1 MQRDGSLIKRIG
13 PAAARRLAAMA
24 LAALAAMAVALW
36 FAGGDPG
43 PWLEWR
49 LGTRLWRLALVVCC
63 GAGVYFATL
72 WLVGFRLED
81 FRRRAAE

>member
-1 MQRDGSLIKRIG
+1 MGMTS
-13 PAAARRLAAMA
+13 AARSAGSPRLLNRMRWFGSVSVFPRGGLGDPLAAGA
-24 LAALAAMAVALW
+24 LLS
-36 FAGGDPG
+36 
-43 PWLEWR
+43 
-49 LGTRLWRLALVVCC
+49 RLALVVCC

>member
-1 MQRDGSLIKRIG
+1 
-13 PAAARRLAAMA
+13 
-24 LAALAAMAVALW
+24 MAVALW